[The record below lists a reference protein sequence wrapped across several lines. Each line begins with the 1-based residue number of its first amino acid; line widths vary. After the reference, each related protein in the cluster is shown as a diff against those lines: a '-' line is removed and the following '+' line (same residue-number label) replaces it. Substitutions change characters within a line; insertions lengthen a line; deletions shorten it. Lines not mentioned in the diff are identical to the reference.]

1 MTYAVI
7 QSIYSQPQF
16 LHQIAILTLIQPPQG
31 VNSVVFTLAGKQI
44 FHEVAAF
51 LQISFSSMISLYFA
65 ACIYPHKPSQD
76 LLQRSMHTEFLIRQ
90 KTSPKNYIKSTLIH
104 CFRTMKHEI
113 HFFICTLCAS
123 EQHRVLTV
131 LCHYQGH
138 MNCLCQGRTQLHTQ
152 THCTEPHLFHSA
164 AFALFLLIQIDS
176 SCH

>member
-1 MTYAVI
+1 MPLFSLFI
-7 QSIYSQPQF
+7 PSHKFSIRLRSWLWFSHPRASTVLSLPLLENKSSMKLQLSCRSAFPPWSPCIS
-16 LHQIAILTLIQPPQG
+16 LHA
-31 VNSVVFTLAGKQI
+31 FTLTSLPKTYCRGACTQ
-44 FHEVAAF
+44 
-51 LQISFSSMISLYFA
+51 SFWSDK
-65 ACIYPHKPSQD
+65 KPP
-76 LLQRSMHTEFLIRQ
+76 L
-90 KTSPKNYIKSTLIH
+90 KNYIKSTLIH